1 MPGPGL
7 KGGSSEH
14 QDAEGR
20 AGSQALGF
28 GGRWE
33 NTPQLRPLP
42 SVPLHLQSGDD
53 LLISVL
59 LKGLNNTIAPHIL
72 PFVLL
77 FFYSFTHQTT
87 MRDPSKYILQ
97 GQSSLMNNG
106 KNSIPP
112 FIPSS
117 RKHRALL
124 FKLWCETGSPRCY
137 LGAHQN
143 CRISGLA
150 SGRLNRHLHS
160 SKVPRMLHVHLSLRS
175 TGLEGKVNG
184 RVNHFISIRDQ
195 RRYDLKYSSG
205 LNLAL
210 LPRLQILWYLSFE
223 GKNSKDQIISLI
235 CFSNRLWEPSLPQA

>member
-1 MPGPGL
+1 
-7 KGGSSEH
+7 
-14 QDAEGR
+14 
-20 AGSQALGF
+20 
-28 GGRWE
+28 
-33 NTPQLRPLP
+33 
-42 SVPLHLQSGDD
+42 
-53 LLISVL
+53 
-59 LKGLNNTIAPHIL
+59 
-72 PFVLL
+72 
-77 FFYSFTHQTT
+77 

-143 CRISGLA
+143 CRISGLT

-195 RRYDLKYSSG
+195 RRYDLKCSSG

-235 CFSNRLWEPSLPQA
+235 CFSNRLWEPSLPQAWAVRVGRSLRDLHSSSALSCCPDHPRPPPLHRWGPEKGSNLLKVTYRPGADLPEAPSWSLSLPYVKFGAIFFFPVNSAYHFRKMI